1 MMLGGITFDH
11 SWQSRHESIAQTIMS
26 IQAIP
31 YCPPTIY
38 LRPDASLLDTLRL
51 MLEKHVNH
59 IPLCDE
65 NGGFAG
71 IVSTNAILSEL
82 IPASARVE
90 QGLSS
95 LTFAGDASRLLTAR
109 LRDLEHRTAGGLA
122 NRNGPVLQEDCPILE
137 AALMLS
143 QGTSP
148 LPVIGKDGKLRG
160 MLSRRTLLDYL
171 VQQAGI

>member
-1 MMLGGITFDH
+1 
-11 SWQSRHESIAQTIMS
+11 MS

-31 YCPPTIY
+31 YCPPTVY
-38 LRPDASLLDTLRL
+38 LRPDASLLDALRL

-71 IVSTNAILSEL
+71 TVSTNAILSEL

-90 QGLSS
+90 QGLSN

-109 LRDLEHRTAGGLA
+109 LHDLEHRTAGGLA

-160 MLSRRTLLDYL
+160 MLSRRTLLAYL